1 MVLLVNLFFGQVV
14 FAMEDP
20 NTIINSVKGVVA
32 HECDNY
38 FDAFGKAHCACS
50 GNIDGVK
57 FDLNFCNPNNR
68 VLYYKSNGM
77 FSDYDEVRSS
87 IVLRS
92 TNSDPT
98 CNMVFSAGL
107 TVKGSSVSCA
117 YKRDQLADGCSCK
130 YAYSYKNMSVIGQE
144 KGRYGKYDLIVDY
157 KDHSKITYINGQSPD
172 PGPATDQ
179 LNDFLSH
186 LAPAKG
192 CLLRCEQGAYGCEP
206 KVYMGA
212 SLYCDKPVFHTTAK
226 CCCTAVEKSSTS
238 GLTKYTCKKVDGYGD
253 VPVCGTDEK
262 TKTYPIP
269 ADGTCDSLSL
279 QGKSAAA
286 DKQNPGIGK
295 DKLLSEA
302 ATLNQLPNFGTP
314 AALIGQAIKVMLS
327 LMGSIALALYVW
339 SGILWTTAA
348 GSSERI
354 ETSKKIL
361 VWTTAGVVAILSS
374 YILVQFIFKT
384 LG

>member
-1 MVLLVNLFFGQVV
+1 MKKTLIFMVLLVNLFFGQVV

-117 YKRDQLADGCSCK
+117 YKREIWLKQLVEAARAEFDPELDR
-130 YAYSYKNMSVIGQE
+130 VQFE
-144 KGRYGKYDLIVDY
+144 K
-157 KDHSKITYINGQSPD
+157 
-172 PGPATDQ
+172 
-179 LNDFLSH
+179 
-186 LAPAKG
+186 
-192 CLLRCEQGAYGCEP
+192 LLLLLFEE
-206 KVYMGA
+206 
-212 SLYCDKPVFHTTAK
+212 
-226 CCCTAVEKSSTS
+226 
-238 GLTKYTCKKVDGYGD
+238 DGYLNTWKE
-253 VPVCGTDEK
+253 PVWLDEQ
-262 TKTYPIP
+262 
-269 ADGTCDSLSL
+269 L
-279 QGKSAAA
+279 Q
-286 DKQNPGIGK
+286 
-295 DKLLSEA
+295 
-302 ATLNQLPNFGTP
+302 
-314 AALIGQAIKVMLS
+314 
-327 LMGSIALALYVW
+327 
-339 SGILWTTAA
+339 
-348 GSSERI
+348 ERI
-354 ETSKKIL
+354 
-361 VWTTAGVVAILSS
+361 
-374 YILVQFIFKT
+374 
-384 LG
+384 